1 MMGMTSTKDL
11 AIELEVLC
19 REEPENVSIQEK
31 IGILIGNI
39 NVALSELKV

>member
-11 AIELEVLC
+11 AIEVEVLC
-19 REEPENVSIQEK
+19 REEPENTAIQEK
-31 IGILIGNI
+31 IGILIENM